1 MRAPFNFSTIS
12 FKATLPIC
20 EYSSPL
26 SIAFFMRG
34 GENDE
39 YKRTKEL
46 LFQDTF
52 EDIMEK

>member
-1 MRAPFNFSTIS
+1 MRALSNFSTIF